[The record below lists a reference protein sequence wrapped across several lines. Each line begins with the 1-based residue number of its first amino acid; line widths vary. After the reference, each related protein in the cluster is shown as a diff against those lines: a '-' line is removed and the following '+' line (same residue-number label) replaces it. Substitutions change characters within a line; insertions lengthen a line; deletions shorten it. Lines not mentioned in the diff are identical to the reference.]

1 MSPGKNILQRDQR
14 FSMPLAVEAT
24 VRFNYPNPNGQR
36 RSMTLLELSA
46 SGLSFVAENELPLIV
61 RGAKLEGVV
70 IQVGDTE
77 IEGKLLIKHLTTG
90 ESAEVL
96 YGGVFYPAT
105 MTGQQELSGIISRLN
120 DRQ

>member
-1 MSPGKNILQRDQR
+1 MSAKPDTLQRDQR
-14 FSMPLAVEAT
+14 YSMPLAVDAT
-24 VRFNYPNPNGQR
+24 ARFNYPNPNGQR
-36 RSMTLLELSA
+36 RTATLLELSA

-77 IEGKLLIKHLTTG
+77 IEGKLLIKHVTKG
-90 ESAEVL
+90 ESDEVV

-105 MTGQQELSGIISRLN
+105 MAGQQELNRIIFRLD
-120 DRQ
+120 DR